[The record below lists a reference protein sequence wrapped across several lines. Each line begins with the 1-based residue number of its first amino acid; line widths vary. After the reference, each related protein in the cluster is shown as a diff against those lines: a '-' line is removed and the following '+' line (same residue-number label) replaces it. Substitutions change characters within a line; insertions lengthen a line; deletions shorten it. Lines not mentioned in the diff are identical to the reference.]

1 MGLFGRKKK
10 VQKDSSSE
18 WTSFEFVQFL
28 IKYPDTSDDNVV
40 KMYSK
45 LLGED
50 TLEKDL
56 EDYWKNRLEESFIS
70 QEEFKK
76 IKKEFN
82 QRFKKIRM
90 LAQAKK
96 NTDDIAKWAVTNT
109 ENDRIND
116 EEDYNRDIDK
126 NSKDSD

>member
-1 MGLFGRKKK
+1 MGLFGRKNK
-10 VQKDSSSE
+10 VQENSSSE

-28 IKYPDTSDDNVV
+28 IKYPDTSDDKFVE
-40 KMYSK
+40 MYSK
-45 LLGED
+45 LLGEY

-70 QEEFKK
+70 QEEFKN

-82 QRFKKIRM
+82 QRFKKIRT

-96 NTDDIAKWAVTNT
+96 DRDDIAKWAVTNT
-109 ENDRIND
+109 EDDRITD
-116 EEDYNRDIDK
+116 EDDFNKDTDK